1 MLNLVSNQKCKFV
14 IPFNTISTW
23 KISDK
28 LTKSSAGE
36 DMVQWSLFK
45 IASGNVNQSNH
56 FGNNWALSHKVEHSD
71 SLWPSNYIYTHP
83 YIKGVTYT
91 RRLI

>member
-45 IASGNVNQSNH
+45 IASGNVN
-56 FGNNWALSHKVEHSD
+56 
-71 SLWPSNYIYTHP
+71 
-83 YIKGVTYT
+83 
-91 RRLI
+91 